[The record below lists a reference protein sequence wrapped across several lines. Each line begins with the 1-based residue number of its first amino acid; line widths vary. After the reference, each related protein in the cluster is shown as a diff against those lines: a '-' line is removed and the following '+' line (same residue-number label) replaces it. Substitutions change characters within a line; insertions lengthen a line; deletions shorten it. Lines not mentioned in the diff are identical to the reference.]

1 MSYRAKQYKIV
12 LLGDGGVG
20 KSCLA
25 TRLIYNHFLETVSAA
40 ALSNPRKSLVTSAR
54 ETDPR
59 DCNDQTCILEVLDTA
74 GQEEY
79 TALRE
84 QWIRDGDVY
93 LLVYSISSR
102 STFEG
107 TRKFLRQMHQVKNF
121 QPDATLPIILVA
133 NKCDITT
140 HRAVSRQEGEALAR
154 ELGVGFTETS
164 AKEGTNVE
172 EAFFDAVRRLRKQQN
187 HELGLE
193 RKAERKNS
201 RSSSK
206 HGGKWKGRLTRLF
219 GSSGKH
225 G

>member
-25 TRLIYNHFLETVSAA
+25 SRLIYNYFLETY
-40 ALSNPRKSLVTSAR
+40 
-54 ETDPR
+54 DPTLEESYR
-59 DCNDQTCILEVLDTA
+59 RQCVIDDQTCILEVLDTA

-140 HRAVSRQEGEALAR
+140 HRAVSKQEGEALAR

-201 RSSSK
+201 KSSSK

-225 G
+225 A